1 MALIGLGFRELSMA
15 PASVGPVKAM
25 VLKLDAARVS
35 ALLERELA
43 RPAVESLRP
52 ALVEFAER
60 QGVPV

>member
-1 MALIGLGFRELSMA
+1 MA